1 MSKFRVSSS
10 RFIPVPAQSL
20 FDIVADPRQ
29 HPRIDG
35 SGSVKSADVNGP
47 TKLHL
52 GSTFGIGMKFGKSYT
67 MTNTVTEYEEGRLI
81 TWKPQGD
88 YTWSYAFMPVDGGTI
103 VTETWDA
110 STSTRRFMMG
120 LLGFPKRN
128 QRGITQTLQRLH
140 DLALEAHDDADR
152 QSTSTS

>member
-1 MSKFRVSSS
+1 
-10 RFIPVPAQSL
+10 
-20 FDIVADPRQ
+20 
-29 HPRIDG
+29 
-35 SGSVKSADVNGP
+35 
-47 TKLHL
+47 
-52 GSTFGIGMKFGKSYT
+52 MKFAKSYT

-81 TWKPQGD
+81 TW
-88 YTWSYAFMPVDGGTI
+88 SYAFTPVDGGTI